1 MSKRKPSLKNCFLQI
16 GVAISIA
23 ATCFAAFSAEPMA
36 AEQRHVGEHASVIS
50 EQKVVVNGKPML
62 EVVVNVWKSG
72 EVVRFIQPVS
82 HVTQGSGSRVV
93 INLEDGKPCAVN
105 WD

>member
-1 MSKRKPSLKNCFLQI
+1 MLTRKRLLGSRWLQA
-16 GVAISIA
+16 GAAIA
-23 ATCFAAFSAEPMA
+23 MAGTCFAAFGAAPMP